1 MLFILII
8 KGCEEEIHIIQRFLM
23 FSPMNLLQEQLSE
36 GGVVDIS
43 TNLMKF
49 QEGAGVDLL
58 YADSSVCSLYN

>member
-8 KGCEEEIHIIQRFLM
+8 KGCEEEIHIIQRFLT

-36 GGVVDIS
+36 GGVVGVC
-43 TNLMKF
+43 TNLMKL

-58 YADSSVCSLYN
+58 CADSSVCFVFN